1 MTTPGPSYTSPG
13 IRSPGPPISRALSPS
28 PSGEHLALYYT
39 ARGRLTDALTAE
51 LGLRWDEQTYARDSD
66 DQLGPRA
73 NLAWRLDDRTRLLAS
88 WGRYQQFQGIEE
100 LQVEDGI
107 SEYQRAQRADHAIVG
122 LECDLTPDLALR
134 VEAYRKQY
142 ARLRTRYENLY
153 DPLSLAAEL
162 RWDRVAISPESAR
175 AEGFEASVTLR
186 QHGPW
191 NGWLG
196 YAWSRVDD
204 RIDGV
209 DVRRGWDQTH
219 TVNAGVVWT
228 QGGWQA
234 TLAGQYHTGWPVMP
248 IALDAAGN
256 VALGPRNASRYA
268 DFASLD
274 ARVSY
279 AWTLA
284 HGTLSVHADV
294 TNALDRANPCCTDL
308 SVDEGTDGM
317 PVLEHETR
325 HWLPP
330 VPSVGLLWKF

>member
-219 TVNAGVVWT
+219 TVNA
-228 QGGWQA
+228 
-234 TLAGQYHTGWPVMP
+234 
-248 IALDAAGN
+248 
-256 VALGPRNASRYA
+256 
-268 DFASLD
+268 
-274 ARVSY
+274 
-279 AWTLA
+279 
-284 HGTLSVHADV
+284 DV
-294 TNALDRANPCCTDL
+294 TNALDRPNPCCTDL